1 MAIHKGNE
9 LNNVR
14 ETWNRNEEERAR
26 ENAPAGAPGA
36 DNAGS
41 VGDDLQQTISNE
53 AAEYDRANKED
64 RVLGV
69 DRASVNDGEN
79 GRP

>member
-26 ENAPAGAPGA
+26 ENSPASMTTNNAGAV
-36 DNAGS
+36 S
-41 VGDDLQQTISNE
+41 DDLQQTINEE
-53 AAEYDRANKED
+53 AAEYDRANKVD
-64 RVLGV
+64 RVLGG
-69 DRASVNDGEN
+69 DRATVSDEEREN
-79 GRP
+79 T

>member
-14 ETWNRNEEERAR
+14 ETWNRNEEQRAR
-26 ENAPAGAPGA
+26 ENAPASG
-36 DNAGS
+36 NAGTVS
-41 VGDDLQQTISNE
+41 DDLQQTISDE

-64 RVLGV
+64 RVLGG
-69 DRASVNDGEN
+69 DRATVSDEEREN
-79 GRP
+79 T